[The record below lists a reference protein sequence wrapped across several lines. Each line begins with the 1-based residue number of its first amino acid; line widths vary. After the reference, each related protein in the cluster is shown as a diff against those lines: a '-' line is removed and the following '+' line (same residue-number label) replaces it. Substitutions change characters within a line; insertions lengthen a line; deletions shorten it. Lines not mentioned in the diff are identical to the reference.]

1 MEELESILKSIRE
14 NLTGNSQKDIKYLQ
28 GCMELYR
35 DHPLH
40 REIIRACTQL
50 LYKLM
55 PEESRQ
61 HFADMFSHAF
71 EKFRADLAEAQKLTG
86 AGDYDKARA
95 ILTPHIREA
104 EHSALFQPDS
114 EVEFRSFA
122 EPMEMVLYQQFY
134 QPRKAV
140 QQAPFPF
147 HLLYLLLG
155 ELELAQGQTKAARKA
170 LEKGLRWDPTSAPV
184 RFCYLSV
191 LREEKD
197 WDGFGRVNRD
207 AFRQAFRPADLAR
220 CYRNEGE
227 RLLHKGNWQG
237 ARYAF
242 LLSLNYG
249 EEGAVKG
256 QLETIAQKLG
266 DELAPATREELIAF
280 TQKEDIPLGPN
291 PKVLRLAAGGAQAC
305 HKAGRE
311 QEADYYLDVI
321 RPFLSE
327 KDMEELKKKL
337 GY

>member
-1 MEELESILKSIRE
+1 
-14 NLTGNSQKDIKYLQ
+14 
-28 GCMELYR
+28 
-35 DHPLH
+35 
-40 REIIRACTQL
+40 
-50 LYKLM
+50 
-55 PEESRQ
+55 
-61 HFADMFSHAF
+61 
-71 EKFRADLAEAQKLTG
+71 
-86 AGDYDKARA
+86 
-95 ILTPHIREA
+95 
-104 EHSALFQPDS
+104 
-114 EVEFRSFA
+114 
-122 EPMEMVLYQQFY
+122 MVLYQQFY

-140 QQAPFPF
+140 QQAPFAF

-227 RLLHKGNWQG
+227 RLFHKGNWQG

-266 DELAPATREELIAF
+266 DELAPATREELTAF

-291 PKVLRLAAGGAQAC
+291 PEVLRLAAGGAQAC